1 MELITELWRRV
12 AKGRGGVKSVPTC
25 SYRSRPASYQ
35 DRRPRRSQA
44 VNVTAMDRET
54 RMGNTIQSCQEM
66 RQEKKST
73 FLSDHD
79 PLEKESRT
87 SSDTK
92 AERSGPMTLSTVLVV
107 DDEESIRDLIRSKLT
122 QEGRHVLLAARGQEA
137 IEVFRRHRPHITILD
152 LHMPEMNGIEVLRQ
166 IRAVDPQAVVMIF
179 TGAETEALARQA
191 RELGVTEFIQKG
203 LSLPP
208 V

>member
-1 MELITELWRRV
+1 
-12 AKGRGGVKSVPTC
+12 
-25 SYRSRPASYQ
+25 
-35 DRRPRRSQA
+35 
-44 VNVTAMDRET
+44 
-54 RMGNTIQSCQEM
+54 
-66 RQEKKST
+66 
-73 FLSDHD
+73 
-79 PLEKESRT
+79 
-87 SSDTK
+87 
-92 AERSGPMTLSTVLVV
+92 MTLSTVLVV